1 MCDRLS
7 LQHAFLLHKW
17 DQVVHDV
24 LFGERMQ
31 YIVAGDDISVDDIRL
46 LHSVIHLFCALIEAQ
61 RHIID
66 AKDSEIE
73 YLEVHA
79 LYNLSYWYITL
90 YACKDTG
97 FIWYMQMWLEI
108 REVEI
113 REL

>member
-1 MCDRLS
+1 
-7 LQHAFLLHKW
+7 
-17 DQVVHDV
+17 
-24 LFGERMQ
+24 MQ

-79 LYNLSYWYITL
+79 LYNLSY
-90 YACKDTG
+90 
-97 FIWYMQMWLEI
+97 
-108 REVEI
+108 
-113 REL
+113 